1 MMHEQ
6 IAGCCKALKLGSS
19 MAQTCQRIEAE
30 THQEFLYKILLEEI
44 KRRQVEKRTR
54 CLNNAGFYSV
64 KTFDGYCFDEVK
76 IPAALSPDLIKQ
88 GDFIDRKEN
97 LVLYGNVGTGK
108 TYMATA
114 IGVAAC
120 NAGKEVKF
128 FRTAALVN
136 LLAEQKAKG
145 NLTKFLKAISK
156 ADLLILDEWGYVPLE
171 RDGARLLFQVIS
183 DCYEKRSVILTT
195 NLEFSK
201 WITIFYDEQ
210 MTAAII
216 DRIVHHGHMVIFDG
230 QSKRLKGALMKN

>member
-1 MMHEQ
+1 MLQQQ
-6 IAGCCKALKLGSS
+6 IADCCKALKLGSS
-19 MAQTCQRIEAE
+19 MAQTCQNIQAE
-30 THQEFLYKILLEEI
+30 SHQEFLHKILLEEI
-44 KRRQVEKRTR
+44 KRRQAEKKMR

-64 KTFDGYCFDEVK
+64 KTFDGYSFDEVK
-76 IPAALSPDLIKQ
+76 LPVALTPELLER
-88 GDFIDRKEN
+88 GDFITRKEN
-97 LVLYGNVGTGK
+97 LVMYGNVGTGK
-108 TYMATA
+108 TYLATA

-120 NAGKEVKF
+120 KAGREVKF

-136 LLAEQKAKG
+136 QLAEQKAKG
-145 NLTKFLKAISK
+145 NLTKFLKSICK

-201 WITIFYDEQ
+201 WVTVFYDEQ

-230 QSKRLKGALMKN
+230 PSKRLEGALMKN

>member
-1 MMHEQ
+1 MLQQE
-6 IAGCCKALKLGSS
+6 ITDCCKVLKLGSLI
-19 MAQTCQRIEAE
+19 AQTCQKIQAE
-30 THQEFLYKILLEEI
+30 SHQEFLHKILLEEI
-44 KRRQVEKRTR
+44 KRRKAEKKMR
-54 CLNNAGFYSV
+54 CLNSAGFYSI
-64 KTFDGYCFDEVK
+64 KTFDGYSFDEVK
-76 IPAALSPDLIKQ
+76 LPAALTPELLSQ
-88 GDFIDRKEN
+88 GEFIDRKEN
-97 LVLYGNVGTGK
+97 LVMYGNVGAGK
-108 TYMATA
+108 TYLATA

-120 NAGKEVKF
+120 NDGKEVKF

-145 NLTKFLKAISK
+145 NLTKFLKSINK

-201 WITIFYDEQ
+201 WVTIFYDEQ

-216 DRIVHHGHMVIFDG
+216 DRIVHHGHMIIFDG
-230 QSKRLKGALMKN
+230 LSKRLKGALMNN

>member
-1 MMHEQ
+1 MLQQQ
-6 IAGCCKALKLGSS
+6 IADCCKTLKIGST
-19 MAQTCQRIEAE
+19 MAQTCQNIQAE
-30 THQEFLYKILLEEI
+30 SHQEFLHKILLEEI
-44 KRRQVEKRTR
+44 KRRQNEKKVR
-54 CLNNAGFYSV
+54 CLNNAGFYSI
-64 KTFDGYCFDEVK
+64 KTFEGYSFDEVK
-76 IPAALSPDLIKQ
+76 LPVALTPELLKR
-88 GDFIDRKEN
+88 GEFIDRKEN
-97 LVLYGNVGTGK
+97 LVMYGNVGTGK
-108 TYMATA
+108 TYLATA

-120 NAGKEVKF
+120 NAGKEVRF

-145 NLTKFLKAISK
+145 NLAKFLKSINK

-201 WITIFYDEQ
+201 WVTVFYDEQ

-216 DRIVHHGHMVIFDG
+216 DRIVHHGHIIIFDG
-230 QSKRLKGALMKN
+230 QSNRLKGALMKN